1 MLAILM
7 DKTVVAVVVV
17 GGDDGGGFATDRV
30 EVTLHAVI

>member
-17 GGDDGGGFATDRV
+17 GDDGGFATDRV
-30 EVTLHAVI
+30 EATLHAVI

>member
-1 MLAILM
+1 M